1 LGGLA
6 LAVIFVLAGP
16 LITRAERVVPSQLV
30 TSRVIVR
37 AEARRGAADV
47 GSLRPGGYARY
58 VSSEGEWHRIR
69 LLDGTPGY
77 VSVGWTKL
85 EADPPPLPAV
95 GARPAPGMLQLVQ
108 HGLLALVGLEPRVG
122 FELEDPV
129 PGLTLYQH
137 YDPNLPV
144 AGLATALGALGE
156 YDVMLVLDVSTST
169 SEFAEADVNGD
180 GREDD
185 SWQGS
190 DSILKAQV
198 TASIGFVDT
207 LRRLPRNHDGRRIR
221 VGVVTFSG
229 DERYRLHALDRGFKS
244 TPDRIYGL
252 AHRDAELQIPLT
264 SNYRAVR
271 RTLEKLGRMT
281 PVGTTDFAAGIGLA
295 MIELKDLEE
304 HGAASLPRPTAQKAI
319 LFMTDGKPRL
329 PYDRHKGE
337 AAALYAAKMASDA
350 NIRINAFAL
359 GKNIVTQ
366 EFNYAMKRMS
376 RRTHGNFIELE
387 NPGDIVTIL
396 NATSFGFV
404 DRVKLINRTTEHETR
419 FITTG
424 IDGSFYGEVPLEE
437 GKNEIRIIA
446 MLHDDE
452 QAQQTFTIEYR
463 HAPPIAELVDTLGK
477 VRDENEALI
486 SEIKSRL
493 ATEME
498 ASRAQ
503 QHKQLDLGAER

>member
-1 LGGLA
+1 MGRLA
-6 LAVIFVLAGP
+6 LAAIFALAGP
-16 LITRAERVVPSQLV
+16 LRAHAERVIPSELV
-30 TSRVIVR
+30 TTRVVVR
-37 AEARRGAADV
+37 AESRGGAEEV
-47 GSLRPGGYARY
+47 GSLPRGGYARY
-58 VSSEGEWHRIR
+58 VSSEGDWHRVR
-69 LLDGTPGY
+69 LPDGTPGY
-77 VSVGWTKL
+77 VSAGWTKL
-85 EADPPPLPAV
+85 QADPPPLPRV
-95 GARPAPGMLQLVQ
+95 GAGPAPGMAQMLRD
-108 HGLLALVGLEPRVG
+108 GLLSLVGLEPRVG
-122 FELEDPV
+122 FDLQDPV

-156 YDVMLVLDVSTST
+156 YDVMLVIDVSTST

-185 SWQGS
+185 SWEGS

-198 TASIGFVDT
+198 VAASNFVNT
-207 LRRLPRNHDGRRIR
+207 LHRLPRNHDGSRIR
-221 VGVVTFSG
+221 IGVVTFSG
-229 DERYRLHALDRGFKS
+229 DERYQLRALDRGFKS
-244 TPDRIYGL
+244 TPDRIYEL
-252 AHRDAELQIPLT
+252 AHRDAELQVPLT
-264 SNYRAVR
+264 NDYRAVR
-271 RTLEKLGRMT
+271 RALKKLGRMT

-295 MIELKDLEE
+295 MIELQNLED

-350 NIRINAFAL
+350 DIRINAFAL
-359 GKNIVTQ
+359 GKNVVTRK
-366 EFNYAMKRMS
+366 FNYAMKRMS
-376 RRTHGNFIELE
+376 RRTHGNFVELA

-404 DRVKLINRTTEHETR
+404 DRVKLINRTTDRETR
-419 FITTG
+419 YIATG

-437 GKNEIRIIA
+437 GENEIRIIA

-452 QAQQTFTIEYR
+452 QAQQTFTIRYR
-463 HAPPIAELVDTLGK
+463 HAPPIAELVDALGK

-486 SEIKSRL
+486 SEIKARL
-493 ATEME
+493 AAEME
-498 ASRAQ
+498 ASRAEQ
-503 QHKQLDLGAER
+503 SKQLDLGPER